1 MKVGDK
7 VYLREDSKWN
17 NGSENNPI
25 GRQGTVRAVY
35 GTDANETAVVDWG
48 FSDNIYKSSDL
59 IIASEYDAPV
69 GHPNA
74 AILMDIAKEAAVNP
88 EYWKEFQWYHD
99 IDKIW
104 HSCNTE
110 ESLLI
115 AVYEVREFPN
125 QIVRRKPRTIRIG
138 NYDVK
143 KPVNLIA
150 HRGCVSIFV
159 ETEEDAE
166 LMLKA
171 LQELLGSRK

>member
-1 MKVGDK
+1 MKVGDE
-7 VYLREDSKWN
+7 VYLKHNPSMKGVIHS
-17 NGSENNPI
+17 GSGHLI
-25 GRQGTVRAVY
+25 C
-35 GTDANETAVVDWG
+35 VDWANG
-48 FSDNIYKSSDL
+48 VSDTHWGSSL
-59 IIASEYDAPV
+59 ILASEYENLKEPK

-74 AILMDIAKEAAVNP
+74 SILMEIAKEAAVNP

-138 NYDVK
+138 NYDVPERENRNIWIDSNHK
-143 KPVNLIA
+143 NIVNVA
-150 HRGCVSIFV
+150 CDDTGQ
-159 ETEEDAE
+159 AE

-171 LQELLGSRK
+171 LQELLGAKK